1 LIWLVIAVPAPLKAA
16 GRIRAARFTR
26 HGGSQLFRGA
36 IYLAVM
42 LIADIGIL
50 QRPAV
55 AAREFY
61 SGNQIYE
68 FCTTVAEQTACFAYV
83 MAIADAMADG
93 NKVSGWSACIPIEVT
108 GQQAVDIVVQS
119 FRRNVATRHY
129 GAASLIA
136 RALSEAFPCR

>member
-1 LIWLVIAVPAPLKAA
+1 MKAA

-26 HGGSQLFRGA
+26 HGRSQLFRGA
-36 IYLAVM
+36 IYLGVW
-42 LIADIGIL
+42 LISDIGIL

-55 AAREFY
+55 AGREFY
-61 SGNQIYE
+61 TGNQIYE
-68 FCTTVAEQTACFAYV
+68 FCTTVGGQVACFAYV

-93 NKVSGWSACIPIEVT
+93 NKVAGWSACIPIPVT
-108 GQQAVDIVVQS
+108 GQQAVDIVVQW
-119 FRRNVATRHY
+119 FRQNVATRHY